1 MCQTYSIARIA
12 HKDQLTEKVNIA
24 IYRTINLRIRVLARA
39 LTSAT
44 IRMYTGMRR
53 LAPMGAIT
61 LLVFIGALA
70 PLSAHADIGQSVA
83 DAVTDPLIGADWS
96 QGLGVGLSG
105 TLTQATFPVRF
116 TRSPYY
122 GPKFFFGLDVCDDA
136 QYQQCHSS
144 LTWGYNSSSI
154 SPNGTPDV
162 PTDATLTFSIPEGYQ
177 FDANKYYLLHVG
189 ITPNNGGGSL
199 QVYGSAADTLPGES
213 TNAPNMSDL
222 AFTLTGISYTG
233 TTTPPAPPSGIVLN
247 HAVGGN
253 VIHAPNYVS
262 GGIPDG
268 IGIPYNQL
276 DSVPGGDYW
285 VVVFFAQSAGCPSS
299 NYVMNMFQPGAYWG
313 YDSLPDGF
321 HKAFSTAGGG
331 CMQQFRIRPEGQRS
345 PSWYFGALSNTGM
358 EDGLGDANGIQAF
371 AVCYDQA
378 SCDAVQR
385 PSVTPPAMTSNV
397 LFLPGIEGSRLYNGT
412 DKKLWEPSSD
422 TDVQGLSLTN
432 AGASLDSSIH
442 TKEDGGIIE
451 KVTIGPLELAD
462 VYSSFLSDLG
472 TYCAAQHI
480 TCKNIPYDWRLSL
493 NELTSNGKL
502 TAGNLSYTSATSSPY
517 ILQTLKNLAS
527 SSPTGKVTIIAH
539 SNGGLVAK
547 KLFSVLGPTE
557 TARLIDKVVFVA
569 VPQSGAP
576 ASVGQILVGYDA
588 SIPNQFPLKI
598 VNASTVRSFG
608 LNSPMA
614 YHLTPSAKYFQDVQD
629 PNHPVI
635 SFTGSHVFLK
645 EIAAY
650 GNTVDSANELGN
662 YIVGADGGRITP
674 AVTDL
679 DNPAIGNPSL
689 ETYTQAIHNEL
700 DSWTPPAGVQ
710 LYQIAGWGVNTL
722 AGIDFYEQK
731 KFLSSGYSLKYR
743 PDFIEDGDGTVP
755 VPSALMVPSAENVK
769 RYWVNLFNLRAD
781 THTLKDHG
789 TILSVASVR
798 GFVLNN
804 ILGSSQTPQPYVSE
818 TAPPPNNASKSL
830 NFFVHSPVSL
840 EVFDSQNNRVGLRAD
855 GTTDNG
861 IDGAVYGEFG
871 EVKYISVPAGNL
883 YHLKLDGKD
892 RGVFSLDVVES
903 LGSTVIATTTFA
915 DIPTTND
922 TVAELTIT
930 NGVNDISPLAVDVDG
945 NGVTDYNIHPLVNG
959 VVSVPSVPPEIFISF
974 DKTIQKVGA
983 ATIEA
988 SGTSTALALVN
999 GASSLQLSGSNSR
1012 TVKLQFTKNIQRA
1025 GESVLNINAIS
1036 YDGGVASSTDTM
1048 LRYYWL
1054 PAASGANPAL
1064 FLGYIKTKAESV
1076 LVLYRSATNKTI
1088 VMSANTAD
1096 ATTDLP
1102 TLAATLLLKPR
1113 PTIKQYSG
1121 FGIPGLVSQMGVLK
1135 ISY

>member
-1 MCQTYSIARIA
+1 
-12 HKDQLTEKVNIA
+12 
-24 IYRTINLRIRVLARA
+24 
-39 LTSAT
+39 
-44 IRMYTGMRR
+44 
-53 LAPMGAIT
+53 MGAIT

-105 TLTQATFPVRF
+105 ALTQVSFPVRF

-144 LTWGYNSSSI
+144 LTWGYSSSSI

-199 QVYGSAADTLPGES
+199 QVYGSAADTIPGES

-285 VVVFFAQSAGCPSS
+285 VVVFFAQSTGCPSG

-321 HKAFSTAGGG
+321 HKAFSTTGGG
-331 CMQQFRIRPEGQRS
+331 CMQQFRIRQEGQRS

-422 TDVQGLSLTN
+422 SDVQGLSLTN

-451 KVTIGPLELAD
+451 KVTIGPLELSD

-472 TYCAAQHI
+472 TYCATQHI

-493 NELTSNGKL
+493 NDLINNGKL
-502 TAGNLSYTSATSSPY
+502 TGGNLSYTSATSSPY

-547 KLFSVLGPTE
+547 KLFSVLGPIE
-557 TARLIDKVVFVA
+557 TARFIDKVVFVA

-576 ASVGQILVGYDA
+576 ASIGQILVGYDA

-629 PNHPVI
+629 SNHPVI
-635 SFTGSHVFLK
+635 SFTGSHVFPK

-700 DSWTPPAGVQ
+700 DSWIPPAGVQ

-769 RYWVNLFNLRAD
+769 RYWVDLNQLK
-781 THTLKDHG
+781 KDHG
-789 TILSVASVR
+789 TLLSSPDLK
-798 GFVLNN
+798 GFVLGLVN
-804 ILGSSQTPQPYVSE
+804 GTPNLPATVTTS
-818 TAPPPNNASKSL
+818 TPSPSVTKTFR
-830 NFFVHSPVSL
+830 FFVHSPVSVEL
-840 EVFDSQNNRVGLRAD
+840 FDDQNRHIGVRAD
-855 GTTDNG
+855 GS
-861 IDGAVYGEFG
+861 IDENIPSSVYGEFG
-871 EVKYISVPAGNL
+871 EVKYISVPAGGQ
-883 YHLKLDGKD
+883 YHVKLDGKGD
-892 RGVFSLDVVES
+892 GVFSLDVVES
-903 LGSTVIATTTFA
+903 LGNTVIATTTFA
-915 DIPTTND
+915 DIPTTNE
-922 TVAELTIT
+922 TVADFTIA
-930 NGVNDISPLAVDVDG
+930 NGVSDVSPLAVDVDG
-945 NGVTDYNIHPLVNG
+945 NGITDYNIRPLVNG

-1025 GESVLNINAIS
+1025 GESVLNINGIS

-1054 PAASGANPAL
+1054 PAASGVTPAL

-1096 ATTDLP
+1096 ASVDLP
-1102 TLAATLLLKPR
+1102 TLAATLVLKPR

-1121 FGIPGLVSQMGVLK
+1121 FVIPGLLTQKGLVRVS
-1135 ISY
+1135 Y